1 MHYDKFIYKPD
12 KTSGLKNHNPEFTG
26 DFETEQQAQEK
37 MQEDANQIA
46 KYHDFL
52 MAHETNGLLII
63 FQGMDGAGKDAA
75 IKHVMSSLDP
85 QGSEMKMF
93 KAQTEKEVKH
103 DYLWRAAQSVPARG
117 QIGIFN
123 RSYYEHVIVERVH
136 PEKLE
141 RQNLPKSLTGKDLW
155 KKRYRHINN
164 FEEYLLDNSIHV
176 IKFFLHLSKEEQ
188 RKKLLERMERSDKKW
203 KFSMDDIEEREHWD
217 KYMKVY
223 EDVFNNT
230 STDLAPWYII
240 PDNNRWFARSIVA
253 SIVLT
258 KLKSLHSKYPVLND
272 EQEKNIA
279 KAKKIL
285 QQKDFKNK

>member
-1 MHYDKFIYKPD
+1 
-12 KTSGLKNHNPEFTG
+12 
-26 DFETEQQAQEK
+26 
-37 MQEDANQIA
+37 
-46 KYHDFL
+46 
-52 MAHETNGLLII
+52 
-63 FQGMDGAGKDAA
+63 
-75 IKHVMSSLDP
+75 
-85 QGSEMKMF
+85 
-93 KAQTEKEVKH
+93 
-103 DYLWRAAQSVPARG
+103 
-117 QIGIFN
+117 
-123 RSYYEHVIVERVH
+123 
-136 PEKLE
+136 
-141 RQNLPKSLTGKDLW
+141 
-155 KKRYRHINN
+155 
-164 FEEYLLDNSIHV
+164 
-176 IKFFLHLSKEEQ
+176 
-188 RKKLLERMERSDKKW
+188 MERSDKKW